1 MLRSRYLLVTNER
14 APSPI
19 RIATARMPHSPL
31 TSVPTGPV
39 DAATPVVHL
48 TRRARIEAE
57 RLAVKG
63 APVTQDHA
71 QDVAPDRA
79 AGPSFDEVVGLTTPS
94 SAAAPV
100 SPIDLAPVSP
110 ALPESAVRPA
120 SRITTPPAPTSPDVR
135 ATAPRTA
142 TAAAESVV
150 PQPRRVI
157 GQVPAS
163 RRRTGRAAP
172 AVQVDRAARHIAA
185 SRTAAVPA
193 PAPAARKQGAS
204 FRRAASRVTA
214 VGALLFVAG
223 LVVSTSLPAQ
233 ALYVPETGSTADRST
248 ASGATQSMSV
258 SAAADGSTS
267 RDQYTVSD
275 ATQYKNVDSSSF
287 TNDPTGTIQWPF
299 LTGVPITSGFG
310 GRQVAGCSFCSTNHM
325 GVDFAPGEGTP
336 IRVIAA
342 GTVIKVQANDGGFGN
357 DVWVEHDVDGKQF
370 VSVYGHME
378 DNSFKVVTG
387 QQIEVGDELGLV
399 GSTGNSTGPHLHLEV
414 HVDGV
419 PVDPLAWL
427 QTNAN

>member
-1 MLRSRYLLVTNER
+1 MPRTP
-14 APSPI
+14 PSP
-19 RIATARMPHSPL
+19 A
-31 TSVPTGPV
+31 PTDGSV
-39 DAATPVVHL
+39 DAATPVVHQ

-57 RLAVKG
+57 RAAARGAV
-63 APVTQDHA
+63 VA
-71 QDVAPDRA
+71 QDST
-79 AGPSFDEVVGLTTPS
+79 GPSFDDVIGAATPGTP
-94 SAAAPV
+94 AAPV
-100 SPIDLAPVSP
+100 SPIDLAPASP
-110 ALPESAVRPA
+110 VRPA
-120 SRITTPPAPTSPDVR
+120 SRIVTPPAPTSPVVH
-135 ATAPRTA
+135 AQPAAPA
-142 TAAAESVV
+142 PSVS
-150 PQPRRVI
+150 QPRRVA

-163 RRRTGRAAP
+163 RRRTSRPAP
-172 AVQVDRAARHIAA
+172 KAPVDRATRHIRSSTPA
-185 SRTAAVPA
+185 SA
-193 PAPAARKQGAS
+193 PAPKRGAS
-204 FRRAASRVTA
+204 FRRSASRVTA
-214 VGALLFVAG
+214 VGALLFAAG

-233 ALYVPETGSTADRST
+233 ALWVPESGSTAARAS
-248 ASGATQSMSV
+248 SGATQSMQV
-258 SAAADGSTS
+258 GAAADGSTA
-267 RDQYTVSD
+267 RDQFTVSD
-275 ATQYKNVDSSSF
+275 ATQYANVDSSSF

-336 IRVIAA
+336 IGVIAA

-387 QQIEVGDELGLV
+387 QHVEVGDILGLV

-427 QTNAN
+427 KTNAN

>member
-1 MLRSRYLLVTNER
+1 MPRTPLSS
-14 APSPI
+14 APTDGS
-19 RIATARMPHSPL
+19 
-31 TSVPTGPV
+31 V
-39 DAATPVVHL
+39 DAATPVVHQ

-57 RLAVKG
+57 RAAARGAV
-63 APVTQDHA
+63 VA
-71 QDVAPDRA
+71 QDST
-79 AGPSFDEVVGLTTPS
+79 GPSFDDVIGAATPGTP
-94 SAAAPV
+94 AAPV
-100 SPIDLAPVSP
+100 SPIDLAPASP
-110 ALPESAVRPA
+110 VRPA
-120 SRITTPPAPTSPDVR
+120 SRIVTPPAPTSPVVH
-135 ATAPRTA
+135 AQPAAPA
-142 TAAAESVV
+142 PSVS
-150 PQPRRVI
+150 QPRRVA

-163 RRRTGRAAP
+163 RRRTSRPAP
-172 AVQVDRAARHIAA
+172 KAPVDRATRHIRSSTPA
-185 SRTAAVPA
+185 SA
-193 PAPAARKQGAS
+193 PAPKRGAS
-204 FRRAASRVTA
+204 FRRSASRVTA
-214 VGALLFVAG
+214 VGALLFAAG

-233 ALYVPETGSTADRST
+233 ALWVPESGSTAARAS
-248 ASGATQSMSV
+248 SGATQSMQV
-258 SAAADGSTS
+258 GAAADGSTA
-267 RDQYTVSD
+267 RDQFTVSD
-275 ATQYKNVDSSSF
+275 ATQYANVDSSSF

-336 IRVIAA
+336 IGVIAA

-387 QQIEVGDELGLV
+387 QHVEVGDILGLV

-427 QTNAN
+427 KTNAN

>member
-1 MLRSRYLLVTNER
+1 MPRTHLSS
-14 APSPI
+14 APTDGS
-19 RIATARMPHSPL
+19 
-31 TSVPTGPV
+31 V
-39 DAATPVVHL
+39 DAATPVVHQ

-57 RLAVKG
+57 RAAARGAV
-63 APVTQDHA
+63 VA
-71 QDVAPDRA
+71 QDST
-79 AGPSFDEVVGLTTPS
+79 GPSFDDVIGAATPGTP
-94 SAAAPV
+94 AAPV
-100 SPIDLAPVSP
+100 SPIDLAPASP
-110 ALPESAVRPA
+110 VRPA
-120 SRITTPPAPTSPDVR
+120 SRIVTPPAPASPVVH
-135 ATAPRTA
+135 AQPAAPA
-142 TAAAESVV
+142 PSVS
-150 PQPRRVI
+150 QPRRVA

-163 RRRTGRAAP
+163 RRRTSRPVPKAP
-172 AVQVDRAARHIAA
+172 VDRATRHIRSSTPA
-185 SRTAAVPA
+185 SA
-193 PAPAARKQGAS
+193 PAPKRGAS
-204 FRRAASRVTA
+204 FRRSASRVTA
-214 VGALLFVAG
+214 VGALLFAAG

-233 ALYVPETGSTADRST
+233 ALWVPESGSTAARTS
-248 ASGATQSMSV
+248 SGATQSMQV
-258 SAAADGSTS
+258 GAAADGSTA
-267 RDQYTVSD
+267 RDQFTVSD
-275 ATQYKNVDSSSF
+275 ATQYANVDSSSF

-336 IRVIAA
+336 IGVIAA

-387 QQIEVGDELGLV
+387 QHVEVGDILGLV

-427 QTNAN
+427 KTNAN

>member
-1 MLRSRYLLVTNER
+1 MPRTPLSS
-14 APSPI
+14 APTDGS
-19 RIATARMPHSPL
+19 
-31 TSVPTGPV
+31 V
-39 DAATPVVHL
+39 DAATPVVHQ

-57 RLAVKG
+57 RAAAKG
-63 APVTQDHA
+63 AVVVQEAHDST
-71 QDVAPDRA
+71 
-79 AGPSFDEVVGLTTPS
+79 GPSFDDVIGAVTPGTP
-94 SAAAPV
+94 AAPV
-100 SPIDLAPVSP
+100 SPIDLAPASP
-110 ALPESAVRPA
+110 VRPA
-120 SRITTPPAPTSPDVR
+120 SRIVTPPAPTSP
-135 ATAPRTA
+135 
-142 TAAAESVV
+142 VV
-150 PQPRRVI
+150 PAQPAAPAPSVSQPRRVA

-163 RRRTGRAAP
+163 RRRTSRPAP
-172 AVQVDRAARHIAA
+172 TAPVDRATRHIRSSTPA
-185 SRTAAVPA
+185 SA
-193 PAPAARKQGAS
+193 PAPKRGAS
-204 FRRAASRVTA
+204 FRRSASRVTA
-214 VGALLFVAG
+214 VGALLFAAG

-233 ALYVPETGSTADRST
+233 ALWVPESGSTAARAS
-248 ASGATQSMSV
+248 SGATQSMQV
-258 SAAADGSTS
+258 GAAADGSTA
-267 RDQYTVSD
+267 RDQFTVSD
-275 ATQYKNVDSSSF
+275 ATQYANVDSSSF

-336 IRVIAA
+336 IGVIAA

-387 QQIEVGDELGLV
+387 QHVEVGDILGLV

-427 QTNAN
+427 KTNAN

>member
-1 MLRSRYLLVTNER
+1 MPRTPLSS
-14 APSPI
+14 APTDGS
-19 RIATARMPHSPL
+19 
-31 TSVPTGPV
+31 V
-39 DAATPVVHL
+39 DAPTPVVHQ

-57 RLAVKG
+57 RAAVKG
-63 APVTQDHA
+63 SVVA
-71 QDVAPDRA
+71 QDST
-79 AGPSFDEVVGLTTPS
+79 GPSFDDVIGAVTPGTP
-94 SAAAPV
+94 AAPV
-100 SPIDLAPVSP
+100 SPIDRAPASP
-110 ALPESAVRPA
+110 VRPA
-120 SRITTPPAPTSPDVR
+120 SRIVTPPAPTSPVAQAQR
-135 ATAPRTA
+135 VAPVA
-142 TAAAESVV
+142 SAASVS
-150 PQPRRVI
+150 QPRRVA

-163 RRRTGRAAP
+163 RRRSSRPAP
-172 AVQVDRAARHIAA
+172 KAPVDRATRHIRSTTPA
-185 SRTAAVPA
+185 SA
-193 PAPAARKQGAS
+193 PAPKRGAS
-204 FRRAASRVTA
+204 FRRSASRVTA
-214 VGALLFVAG
+214 VGALLFAAG

-233 ALYVPETGSTADRST
+233 ALWVPESGSTAARAS
-248 ASGATQSMSV
+248 SGATQSMQV
-258 SAAADGSTS
+258 GAAADGSTA
-267 RDQYTVSD
+267 RDQFTVSD
-275 ATQYKNVDSSSF
+275 ATQYANVDSSSF

-336 IRVIAA
+336 IGVIAA

-387 QQIEVGDELGLV
+387 QHVEVGDILGLV

-427 QTNAN
+427 KTNAN

>member
-1 MLRSRYLLVTNER
+1 MPRTPLSP
-14 APSPI
+14 APTDGS
-19 RIATARMPHSPL
+19 
-31 TSVPTGPV
+31 V

-57 RLAVKG
+57 RAAAKDAV
-63 APVTQDHA
+63 VA
-71 QDVAPDRA
+71 QDAQGATR
-79 AGPSFDEVVGLTTPS
+79 PSFDDVIGAATPGTP
-94 SAAAPV
+94 AAPV
-100 SPIDLAPVSP
+100 SPIDLAPASP
-110 ALPESAVRPA
+110 VRPA
-120 SRITTPPAPTSPDVR
+120 SRIATPPAPTSPVVQ
-135 ATAPRTA
+135 AQPGAPVA
-142 TAAAESVV
+142 SAASVS
-150 PQPRRVI
+150 QPRRVA

-163 RRRTGRAAP
+163 RRRTSRP
-172 AVQVDRAARHIAA
+172 ATKTPVDRATRHIRATVA
-185 SRTAAVPA
+185 TT
-193 PAPAARKQGAS
+193 PAAARSPKQGAS

-214 VGALLFVAG
+214 VGALLFAAG

-233 ALYVPETGSTADRST
+233 ALWVPASGSTT
-248 ASGATQSMSV
+248 ARATVDGATQSMRVGAS
-258 SAAADGSTS
+258 ADGSTA

-275 ATQYKNVDSSSF
+275 ATQYANVDSSTF

-325 GVDFAPGEGTP
+325 GIDFAPGEGTP
-336 IRVIAA
+336 IGVIAA

-387 QQIEVGDELGLV
+387 QHVEVGDILGLV

-427 QTNAN
+427 KTNAN

>member
-1 MLRSRYLLVTNER
+1 MPRTPLSS
-14 APSPI
+14 APTDGS
-19 RIATARMPHSPL
+19 
-31 TSVPTGPV
+31 V
-39 DAATPVVHL
+39 DAATPVVHQ

-57 RLAVKG
+57 RAAAKG
-63 APVTQDHA
+63 AVVVQE
-71 QDVAPDRA
+71 APDST
-79 AGPSFDEVVGLTTPS
+79 GPSFDDVIGAATPGTP
-94 SAAAPV
+94 AAPV
-100 SPIDLAPVSP
+100 SPIDLAPASP
-110 ALPESAVRPA
+110 ARPA
-120 SRITTPPAPTSPDVR
+120 SRIVTPPAPTSPVVH
-135 ATAPRTA
+135 AQPAAPA
-142 TAAAESVV
+142 PSVS
-150 PQPRRVI
+150 QPRRVA

-163 RRRTGRAAP
+163 RRRTSRPAP
-172 AVQVDRAARHIAA
+172 KAPVDRATRHIRSTTPA
-185 SRTAAVPA
+185 SA
-193 PAPAARKQGAS
+193 PAPKPGAS
-204 FRRAASRVTA
+204 FRRSASRVTA
-214 VGALLFVAG
+214 VGALLFAAG

-233 ALYVPETGSTADRST
+233 ALWVPESGSTAARAS
-248 ASGATQSMSV
+248 SGATQSMQV
-258 SAAADGSTS
+258 GAAADGSTA
-267 RDQYTVSD
+267 RDQFTVSD
-275 ATQYKNVDSSSF
+275 ATQYANVDSSSF

-336 IRVIAA
+336 IGVIAA

-387 QQIEVGDELGLV
+387 QHVEVGDILGLV

-427 QTNAN
+427 KTNAN

>member
-1 MLRSRYLLVTNER
+1 
-14 APSPI
+14 
-19 RIATARMPHSPL
+19 MPHSPL
-31 TSVPTGPV
+31 TPV
-39 DAATPVVHL
+39 HTDGSADAPAPVVHL

-57 RLAVKG
+57 RAAMATAGGAADRVEQATVVAEASRASRASVGDVTFDELVTPG
-63 APVTQDHA
+63 APVT
-71 QDVAPDRA
+71 P
-79 AGPSFDEVVGLTTPS
+79 
-94 SAAAPV
+94 AAPV

-110 ALPESAVRPA
+110 AMPA
-120 SRITTPPAPTSPDVR
+120 ATASPVTPPAPSSPVV
-135 ATAPRTA
+135 
-142 TAAAESVV
+142 AAATVGPTSA
-150 PQPRRVI
+150 PSAPTARRVL

-163 RRRTGRAAP
+163 RRTGRPVTVHADRATRHIARTASAAASP
-172 AVQVDRAARHIAA
+172 AVAVGGTSRAARK
-185 SRTAAVPA
+185 P
-193 PAPAARKQGAS
+193 QGAS

-233 ALYVPETGSTADRST
+233 ALYTPEP
-248 ASGATQSMSV
+248 
-258 SAAADGSTS
+258 GSTS
-267 RDQYTVSD
+267 ARAAASGDTQSLSVGAGAADAETNRDQYSVSS

-287 TNDPTGTIQWPF
+287 TNDPNGTIQWPF

-310 GRQVAGCSFCSTNHM
+310 GRQVEGCSFCSTNHM

-342 GTVIKVQANDGGFGN
+342 GTVLKVQANDGGFGN

-378 DNSFKVVTG
+378 DNSFKVVKG
-387 QQIEVGDELGLV
+387 QQVEVGDELGLV

-427 QTNAN
+427 EANAN

>member
-1 MLRSRYLLVTNER
+1 MPRTPLSS
-14 APSPI
+14 APTDGS
-19 RIATARMPHSPL
+19 
-31 TSVPTGPV
+31 V
-39 DAATPVVHL
+39 DAATPVVHQ

-57 RLAVKG
+57 RAAAKG
-63 APVTQDHA
+63 TVVVHEEQGST
-71 QDVAPDRA
+71 
-79 AGPSFDEVVGLTTPS
+79 GPSFDDVIGAVTPGTP
-94 SAAAPV
+94 AAPV
-100 SPIDLAPVSP
+100 SPIDLAPASP
-110 ALPESAVRPA
+110 VRPA
-120 SRITTPPAPTSPDVR
+120 SRIVTPPAPTSPVVHAVR
-135 ATAPRTA
+135 VAPVA
-142 TAAAESVV
+142 PAS
-150 PQPRRVI
+150 QPRRVA

-163 RRRTGRAAP
+163 RRRRP
-172 AVQVDRAARHIAA
+172 ATKTPVDRATRHIRSTATT
-185 SRTAAVPA
+185 TAA
-193 PAPAARKQGAS
+193 AARSPKQGAS

-214 VGALLFVAG
+214 VGALLFAAG

-233 ALYVPETGSTADRST
+233 ALWVPASGSTAARAS
-248 ASGATQSMSV
+248 SGATQSMQV
-258 SAAADGSTS
+258 GAAADGSTA

-275 ATQYKNVDSSSF
+275 ATQYANVDSSTF

-325 GVDFAPGEGTP
+325 GIDFAPGEGTP
-336 IRVIAA
+336 IGVIAA

-387 QQIEVGDELGLV
+387 QHVEVGDILGLV

-427 QTNAN
+427 RTNAN

>member
-1 MLRSRYLLVTNER
+1 MPRTPLSS
-14 APSPI
+14 APTDGS
-19 RIATARMPHSPL
+19 
-31 TSVPTGPV
+31 V
-39 DAATPVVHL
+39 DAATPVVHQ

-57 RLAVKG
+57 RAAAKG
-63 APVTQDHA
+63 TVVA
-71 QDVAPDRA
+71 QGST
-79 AGPSFDEVVGLTTPS
+79 GPSFDDVIGAVTPGTP
-94 SAAAPV
+94 AAPV
-100 SPIDLAPVSP
+100 SPIDLAPASP
-110 ALPESAVRPA
+110 VRPA
-120 SRITTPPAPTSPDVR
+120 SRIVTPPAPTSPVVHAVR
-135 ATAPRTA
+135 VAPVA
-142 TAAAESVV
+142 PAS
-150 PQPRRVI
+150 QPRRVA

-163 RRRTGRAAP
+163 RRRRPSTKTP
-172 AVQVDRAARHIAA
+172 VDRATRHIRSTATT
-185 SRTAAVPA
+185 TAA
-193 PAPAARKQGAS
+193 AARSPKQGAS

-214 VGALLFVAG
+214 VGALLFAAG

-233 ALYVPETGSTADRST
+233 ALWVPASGSTAARATVD
-248 ASGATQSMSV
+248 GATQSMQVGAS
-258 SAAADGSTS
+258 ADGSTA

-275 ATQYKNVDSSSF
+275 ATQYANVDSSTF

-325 GVDFAPGEGTP
+325 GIDFAPGEGTP
-336 IRVIAA
+336 IGVIAA

-387 QQIEVGDELGLV
+387 QHVEVGDILGLV

-427 QTNAN
+427 RTNAN

>member
-1 MLRSRYLLVTNER
+1 MPRTPLSS
-14 APSPI
+14 APTDGS
-19 RIATARMPHSPL
+19 
-31 TSVPTGPV
+31 V
-39 DAATPVVHL
+39 DAATPVVHQ

-57 RLAVKG
+57 RAAAKG
-63 APVTQDHA
+63 AVVVQEAHDST
-71 QDVAPDRA
+71 
-79 AGPSFDEVVGLTTPS
+79 GPSFDDVIGAATPGTP
-94 SAAAPV
+94 AAPV
-100 SPIDLAPVSP
+100 SPIDFAPASP
-110 ALPESAVRPA
+110 ARPA
-120 SRITTPPAPTSPDVR
+120 SRIQTPPAPTSPDVQ
-135 ATAPRTA
+135 AQSVAPVAPTSA
-142 TAAAESVV
+142 
-150 PQPRRVI
+150 PRRVA

-163 RRRTGRAAP
+163 RRRNGRTATTAP
-172 AVQVDRAARHIAA
+172 VDRATRHIPSTSTPVAA
-185 SRTAAVPA
+185 PT
-193 PAPAARKQGAS
+193 RKRGAS
-204 FRRAASRVTA
+204 FRRSASRVTA
-214 VGALLFVAG
+214 VGALLFAAG

-233 ALYVPETGSTADRST
+233 ALWVPESGSTAARATSG
-248 ASGATQSMSV
+248 GATQSMQV
-258 SAAADGSTS
+258 GAAADGSTA
-267 RDQYTVSD
+267 RDQFTVSD
-275 ATQYKNVDSSSF
+275 ATQYANVDSSSF

-336 IRVIAA
+336 IGVIAA

-387 QQIEVGDELGLV
+387 QHVEVGDILGLV

-427 QTNAN
+427 RTNAN